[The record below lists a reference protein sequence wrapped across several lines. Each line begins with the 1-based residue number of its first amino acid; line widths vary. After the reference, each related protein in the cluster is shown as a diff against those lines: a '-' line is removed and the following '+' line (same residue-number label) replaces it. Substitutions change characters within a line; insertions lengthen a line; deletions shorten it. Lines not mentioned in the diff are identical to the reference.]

1 MYAVW
6 PLTPRNLRTLRV
18 QSDDIGFANPLDDDD
33 DDDDDDASMGKVM
46 RIFGLGHSLGEGLHV
61 ITCCFGVWIWGMA
74 TVAFVEITNQC
85 ERYDAVL
92 RSRCFSDMDL
102 ATVSYDECPKPGVS
116 LNRLCD
122 LADGALL
129 ALNLAL
135 GPHVLVMTAL
145 VMFTS
150 IQVCLHTCC
159 FGETTKKGAAFTC
172 EPPAVAPPP
181 LPFPAS
187 AHCMLHG

>member
-1 MYAVW
+1 MLNLAIDAKMESPALSGDAVAVDVSVGEGCTTVLATQSSTKVYG
-6 PLTPRNLRTLRV
+6 PKKITECPAADGVTRQTLR
-18 QSDDIGFANPLDDDD
+18 
-33 DDDDDDASMGKVM
+33 
-46 RIFGLGHSLGEGLHV
+46 
-61 ITCCFGVWIWGMA
+61 A
-74 TVAFVEITNQC
+74 TV
-85 ERYDAVL
+85 
-92 RSRCFSDMDL
+92 
-102 ATVSYDECPKPGVS
+102 G
-116 LNRLCD
+116 
-122 LADGALL
+122 DGALL